1 MGFSLK
7 KLLVAL
13 NPVKA
18 TQALIGKE
26 GAKQTKERL
35 RKMGISADVT
45 DAGKV
50 TGIFG
55 SPLTATY
62 KHGSELL
69 GRGTPSGTKTLSKL
83 EDPIAHYVTKAGGA
97 AAKDVKHADANK
109 VIRGGLL
116 AMQPTR
122 YQYLVGKLT
131 GADKVIDVVQPKG
144 EELGGGNIVT
154 GESSEMSKKRA
165 ETGTI
170 GGGGGFGTGKPLSGE
185 ELYGQTMGQTGQQIQ
200 DIIRRRQGYLDAADP
215 TSTYVRQS
223 ANRQVRQ
230 ARAEAGQAG
239 RTTRGEEAQI
249 RRQAEADIGAQLYEN
264 RLRSLGAYQ
273 NTISNVARNLA
284 TIELGNQSIATGSQM
299 PAPPRGGGLVDGLTV
314 ICTELHRQG
323 YLSDEIIE
331 KDAEF
336 GRTIRVESPE
346 VYQGYRLL
354 ADPVVVRM
362 QKSKVFTAIV
372 AKVALPWAKWMA
384 GEDNFLGRN
393 INKYGQKLCRFAWHM
408 KEWFHGTRHEQS
420 KA

>member
-1 MGFSLK
+1 
-7 KLLVAL
+7 
-13 NPVKA
+13 
-18 TQALIGKE
+18 
-26 GAKQTKERL
+26 
-35 RKMGISADVT
+35 
-45 DAGKV
+45 
-50 TGIFG
+50 
-55 SPLTATY
+55 
-62 KHGSELL
+62 
-69 GRGTPSGTKTLSKL
+69 
-83 EDPIAHYVTKAGGA
+83 
-97 AAKDVKHADANK
+97 VKHADANK

-372 AKVALPWAKWMA
+372 AKVALRTTTGKGECLSDA
-384 GEDNFLGRN
+384 GTQTSKSSLGSSG
-393 INKYGQKLCRFAWHM
+393 IM
-408 KEWFHGTRHEQS
+408 PS
-420 KA
+420 KASQGSYGTKQKYQKIVGNMGELASSSGIAPRKRSTEGESGIGTGVSGYRK